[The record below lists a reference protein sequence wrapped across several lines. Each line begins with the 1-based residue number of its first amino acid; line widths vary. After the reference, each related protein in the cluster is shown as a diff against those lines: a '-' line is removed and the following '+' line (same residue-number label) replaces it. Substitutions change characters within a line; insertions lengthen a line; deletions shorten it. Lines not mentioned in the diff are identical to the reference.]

1 MCNCI
6 ICNKFLHKPDFN
18 KFCRVCYRSL
28 MLLIGVSNNDF
39 ITYINKS
46 FNINLTLNNSN
57 YSCKF
62 RDIYNVLK
70 LKYTTLKNLD
80 QILECILYIK
90 IISID
95 YNILNILK
103 QTKPKHRKYIPYIY

>member
-18 KFCRVCYRSL
+18 KFCHYCYKSYIRF
-28 MLLIGVSNNDF
+28 IPITNHDF
-39 ITYINKS
+39 INYINKS
-46 FNINLTLNNSN
+46 FNINLTLSNSN

-70 LKYTTLKNLD
+70 LKYPTIKNLD
-80 QILECILYIK
+80 QLLENILYIK
-90 IISID
+90 ILSINND
-95 YNILNILK
+95 TLNILK